1 MNQINTTQNP
11 ESLNQQT
18 TILNPLRFH
27 WWIVGFCLISSIF
40 MFSVPEENAAVL
52 LLVSCVFGIYLSF
65 TFFFEI
71 ALYYKENGEWQILPT
86 ILMLSPLVTCL
97 PFMILF
103 GEDLGAFIANLP
115 CCIAPF
121 FLKIVESQNTQKE
134 NLSFAKKSGCLWTI
148 IPMAVIIYL
157 LGFIMAIPYV
167 E

>member
-27 WWIVGFCLISSIF
+27 WWIVFCCALLEIKS
-40 MFSVPEENAAVL
+40 FSASGDTETVL
-52 LLVSCVFGIYLSF
+52 LLVSSVFGIYLIF
-65 TFFFEI
+65 TVFFEI

-86 ILMLSPLVTCL
+86 ILMLSPLVTLL

-103 GEDLGAFIANLP
+103 GEDLGTFIADFP
-115 CCIAPF
+115 CYIAPF
-121 FLKIVESQNTQKE
+121 FLKIVEIQKTQKE

-148 IPMAVIIYL
+148 IPMAVVFL
-157 LGFIMAIPYV
+157 LMIIMAISYV